1 MEFSRIGTHTI
12 RCVITEEEIS
22 DLGYTI
28 EDILGNAEKTQ
39 EFMNEIFDIAEQE
52 LGMKFDMGL
61 KTVRADFLPNHSVSL
76 TFSENASQKK
86 MNGFVEHLLE
96 YVNEM
101 LGLSKEKLDEIKE
114 QAGIESEKEKEQSKE
129 KVRIAIM
136 LQFTDMDTLCTYARN
151 INLERIPESTLFKFE
166 DIYYLMMNLSSY
178 SEDEV
183 LRLSVLTDE
192 YATGLMVGND
202 RLAFL
207 KEHAD
212 VILESRAI
220 ETLREI

>member
-12 RCVITEEEIS
+12 RCVISEEEIS

-61 KTVRADFLPNHSVSL
+61 KTVRADFLPNHTISL
-76 TFSENASQKK
+76 TFSESASQKK

-101 LGLSKEKLDEIKE
+101 LGLPKDKLEELKD
-114 QAGIESEKEKEQSKE
+114 QAGIEKAKEQDEKEF
-129 KVRIAIM
+129 RIAIM
-136 LQFTDMDTLCTYARN
+136 LQFAEMDILCTYCRN
-151 INLERIPESTLFKFE
+151 INLERIPDSTLFKFE
-166 DIYYLMMNLSSY
+166 DMYYLMMDLSSY
-178 SEDEV
+178 TEDEV

-192 YATGLMVGND
+192 YASGLLVGTD

-212 VILESRAI
+212 VIIESQAI
-220 ETLREI
+220 ETLRKI